1 MGRLAEGVAVLVS
14 LVVSHVV
21 SLART
26 AREAEIRYPAAAL
39 AYYAFVSFVPLLLLV
54 FAVVGDRFEV
64 ALSRTVPRLLTPE
77 VGRLVDRSLATAS
90 GRTGAGVLA
99 GLVLC
104 WSGANV
110 VGDVRTVVDRVEGG
124 EPTGDSLRGWLRDAT
139 VVLGGFGLAIAAIV
153 ATSALVERPVAD
165 PRSGLVGFLLLW
177 GALAAAFLPLYAV
190 PSRLVDSPTSALPG
204 ALVASF
210 GWTALHTAIRFY
222 AVHARQYAVYGALSG
237 VVIVLT
243 SLYLA
248 AALLLTGF
256 VVNARGTAG
265 PSGRRP

>member
-1 MGRLAEGVAVLVS
+1 MGRLAEGVADLVS
-14 LVVSHVV
+14 LVA

-54 FAVVGDRFEV
+54 VAVVGDRVEV
-64 ALSRTVPRLLTPE
+64 ALARIVPRLLTPE
-77 VGRLVDRSLATAS
+77 VGRLVDRSLTTAS

-110 VGDVRTVVDRVEGG
+110 VGDVRTVVDRIEDEG
-124 EPTGDSLRGWLRDAT
+124 PTGGSLRRWLRDAT
-139 VVLGGFGLAIAAIV
+139 VVLGGVGLAIAAIV
-153 ATSALVERPVAD
+153 ATSALVERPVPD
-165 PRSGLVGFLLLW
+165 LRSGLVGFLVLW

-190 PSRLVDSPTSALPG
+190 PSRLVTSPTSALPG
-204 ALVASF
+204 SLVASL
-210 GWTALHTAIRFY
+210 GWTVLHTAIRFY
-222 AVHARQYAVYGALSG
+222 SVHARQYALYGVLSG

-256 VVNARGTAG
+256 VVNARVAAG
-265 PSGRRP
+265 SAGRRQ